1 MAEIDQNRLSSLPV
15 PAAEWTTDRAIRGS
29 LPTLAPFLL
38 NHAFDVLL
46 RYKRPMSTVSKPPP
60 HMVRL
65 DELNAKAL
73 LGGGA
78 ERIKKQHEGGKLT
91 ARERIDLL
99 LDPGSFV
106 EFDRFVTHRCAEFG
120 MEQQKILGDGV
131 VTGHGLVDG
140 RKVFVFA
147 QDFTVFGGSL
157 SGAYAQK
164 ICKVMD
170 LAMKVGAPVI
180 GLNDSGGARIQ
191 EGVES
196 LAGYADIFLRNT
208 LASGVIPQIS
218 AIMGPCA
225 GGAVYS
231 PAITDFILMVEG
243 TSYMFITGPEVI
255 KTVTH
260 EEVTKEALGGA
271 TTHASKSGVCH
282 LTSPDD
288 SMCLAQ
294 VRELLS
300 FLPANNREDPPFKPS
315 NDPPMREV
323 PALDAMIPIES
334 NRPYDVKDV
343 IRAVVDD
350 EHLFEIAEQY
360 AANIV
365 VGFARIGGRAVGVV
379 ANQPQVLA
387 GVLDIGASMKAAR
400 FVRFCDCFNIPLV
413 TFVDVPGFL
422 PGTDQEYGGIIKH
435 GAKLLFAFAEA
446 TVPKVTVILRKAYG
460 GAYDVMASKHIRADM
475 NFAFPTAEIAVMG
488 PDGAV
493 NIVRRSEIAKASDPV
508 LAKAEF
514 VADYKE
520 KFANPY
526 KAAELGFIDEVI
538 FPRLLRQRL
547 HRSLELLKDKRDTN
561 PPKKHT
567 NIPL

>member
-1 MAEIDQNRLSSLPV
+1 MSTSSPTSPKPPAP
-15 PAAEWTTDRAIRGS
+15 PAAGS
-29 LPTLAPFLL
+29 PAPAPGTAPASPFQ
-38 NHAFDVLL
+38 
-46 RYKRPMSTVSKPPP
+46 
-60 HMVRL
+60 RL
-65 DELNAKAL
+65 DEINARAL

-78 ERIKKQHEGGKLT
+78 DRIKKQHEGGKLT

-99 LDPGSFV
+99 VDPGSFV
-106 EFDRFVTHRCAEFG
+106 EIGRLVVHRCADFG
-120 MEQQKILGDGV
+120 MEDQKIPGDGV
-131 VTGHGLVDG
+131 VTGYGLIDG

-170 LAMKVGAPVI
+170 LALKVGAPVI

-208 LASGVIPQIS
+208 LGSGVIPQIS
-218 AIMGPCA
+218 CIMGPCA

-255 KTVTH
+255 KAVTH
-260 EEVTKEALGGA
+260 EEVTKEDLGGA
-271 TTHASKSGVCH
+271 SAHASKSGVCH

-288 SMCLAQ
+288 KTCLAQ
-294 VRELLS
+294 TRELLS
-300 FLPANNREDPPFKPS
+300 FLPSNNQEDPPFKPTQ
-315 NDPPMREV
+315 DPPMREV
-323 PALDAMIPIES
+323 PALDTMIPVEA

-350 EHLFEIAEQY
+350 GYLFEVAEAY
-360 AANIV
+360 AQNIV
-365 VGFARIGGRAVGVV
+365 VGFARVGGRSVGVV

-387 GVLDIGASMKAAR
+387 GVLDIHSSMKAAR

-413 TFVDVPGFL
+413 TFVDVPGFM

-460 GAYDVMASKHIRADM
+460 GAYDVMASKHIRADV
-475 NFAFPTAEIAVMG
+475 NFAFPKAEIAVMG

-493 NIVRRSEIAKASDPV
+493 NIVRRSEILKASDPD
-508 LAKAEF
+508 KTRTEF
-514 VADYKE
+514 VADYRE

-538 FPRLLRQRL
+538 YPRTLRSRL
-547 HRSLELLKDKRDTN
+547 HRSLEMLKDKRDSN
-561 PPKKHT
+561 PPRKHT